1 MLRTQLPQSKQKLRL
16 SYLDLST
23 IIKNY
28 LVLNVIL
35 ERSIILVY
43 GLAYDL
49 TKINLC
55 SQWVSLPPW
64 QKEKKKS
71 IKLIS
76 AKQPWQ
82 LKLQNQQLQKLIFQ
96 LAVEELR

>member
-1 MLRTQLPQSKQKLRL
+1 MGFPPS
-16 SYLDLST
+16 
-23 IIKNY
+23 
-28 LVLNVIL
+28 
-35 ERSIILVY
+35 
-43 GLAYDL
+43 LA
-49 TKINLC
+49 KR
-55 SQWVSLPPW
+55 
-64 QKEKKKS
+64 KKKKKS